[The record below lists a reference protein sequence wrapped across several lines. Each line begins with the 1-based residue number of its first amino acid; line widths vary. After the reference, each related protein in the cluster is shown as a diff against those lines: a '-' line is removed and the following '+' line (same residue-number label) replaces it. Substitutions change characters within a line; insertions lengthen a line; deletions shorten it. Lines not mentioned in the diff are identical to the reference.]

1 MEPGYSYIPT
11 TGLKR
16 TKRKVC
22 PKITHQMLNTRMPLM
37 DVIAVAGTFVLK
49 IFFVLRSREKH
60 KNTSQSFARMG
71 NINIIITDLKC
82 FVLYLMPLHITDVP
96 STDFWQK
103 WIPLGHLHF
112 KNLGGPNLMVSSRGW
127 SAVELVV

>member
-37 DVIAVAGTFVLK
+37 DVIAVAGTLVLK

-82 FVLYLMPLHITDVP
+82 FVLYLMPLHVIDATIYSFLAKMDSP
-96 STDFWQK
+96 WTLTFQK
-103 WIPLGHLHF
+103 SWRAESDGFFP
-112 KNLGGPNLMVSSRGW
+112 R
-127 SAVELVV
+127 VERS